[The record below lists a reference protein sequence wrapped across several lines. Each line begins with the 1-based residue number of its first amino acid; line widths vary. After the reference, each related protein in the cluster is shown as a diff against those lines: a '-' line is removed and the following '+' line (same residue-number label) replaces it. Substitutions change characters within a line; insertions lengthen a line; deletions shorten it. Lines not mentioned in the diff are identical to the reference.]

1 MFSARDLGTGQEN
14 DRNVIPTVT
23 VVTAD
28 SGSINFILAPLGW
41 VPAPS
46 RRRHLQLTS
55 PATHWA
61 VGGLLVLMLA
71 ACSFKCVVE
80 PFHH

>member
-28 SGSINFILAPLGW
+28 SGSINFIRAPLGW
-41 VPAPS
+41 VPA
-46 RRRHLQLTS
+46 
-55 PATHWA
+55 
-61 VGGLLVLMLA
+61 LVLKKFP
-71 ACSFKCVVE
+71 SE
-80 PFHH
+80 GS